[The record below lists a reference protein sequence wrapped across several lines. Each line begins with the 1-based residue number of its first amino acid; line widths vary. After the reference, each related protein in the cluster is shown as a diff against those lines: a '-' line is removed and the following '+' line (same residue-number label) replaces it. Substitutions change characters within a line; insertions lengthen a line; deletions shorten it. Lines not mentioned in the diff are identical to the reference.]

1 VRPRPMPN
9 AKTVDDGED
18 EKNVDTSNNIITM
31 PWRAMV
37 AWGPR
42 RSIVIFE
49 EEGDVIPFRRDGSRN
64 IIAGIFRVASY
75 GGNFKGERISVN
87 P

>member
-1 VRPRPMPN
+1 MLN

-18 EKNVDTSNNIITM
+18 EKNVVTSNDIITM

-42 RSIVIFE
+42 RGIVIL
-49 EEGDVIPFRRDGSRN
+49 R
-64 IIAGIFRVASY
+64 
-75 GGNFKGERISVN
+75 KM
-87 P
+87 